1 MGWSR
6 RSARSLQEPERAQ
19 VRDVLGT
26 VESKRGAVLW
36 ADWPATR
43 FLAPL
48 IEQARCRNHRA
59 RLTTK

>member
-1 MGWSR
+1 MIEAAAEYNG
-6 RSARSLQEPERAQ
+6 LEPP